1 MAKYATGKYAK
12 AISDRSGMEFPYKE
26 MVREWNGA
34 FVHVSEF
41 EPKQPQLEPK
51 PNGADSIA
59 LLNTRTDRI
68 EPATTVR
75 LPNNPFETYQ
85 AGSAIINVFAPGH
98 GLTDS
103 TTYRFRGAPTTSPG
117 TGTSTNP
124 VFAYAAIPN
133 FDGIAGSNVAKAAG
147 YTIRTGKYK
156 AGARDASNDYLT
168 TNFFFFTVDT
178 NTATS
183 GNIKGGGYGCS
194 VGPITI
200 EA

>member
-1 MAKYATGKYAK
+1 MANYASGKRSK

-26 MVREWNGA
+26 MVREWNGSL
-34 FVHVSEF
+34 VHISEF

-51 PNGADSIA
+51 PHGADAIS
-59 LLNTRTDRI
+59 LQHVRTDRT

-75 LPNNPFETYQ
+75 IVDNGFETYE
-85 AGSAIINVFAPGH
+85 AGSSIINVFSPGH
-98 GLTDS
+98 GLTDN
-103 TTYRFRGAPTTSPG
+103 TAYRFRGPPTTSAG
-117 TGTSTNP
+117 SGF
-124 VFAYAAIPN
+124 VYADPES
-133 FDGIAGSNVAKAAG
+133 FDGISGSNIAKTAG

-156 AGARDASNDYLT
+156 DGARDASNDYLA

-178 NTATS
+178 NTATT

-194 VGPITI
+194 IGPITI

>member
-1 MAKYATGKYAK
+1 MANYASGKRSK

-34 FVHVSEF
+34 LVHISEF

-51 PNGADSIA
+51 PHGADAIS
-59 LLNTRTDRI
+59 LQHVRTDRT
-68 EPATTVR
+68 EPITTVMI
-75 LPNNPFETYQ
+75 PENGFKTYQ
-85 AGSAIINVFAPGH
+85 AGSGVINVNVPGH
-98 GLTDS
+98 GLTNG
-103 TTYRFRGAPTTSPG
+103 TTYLFRGPPTISPG

-124 VFAYAAIPN
+124 VFAYATIPN
-133 FDGIAGSNVAKAAG
+133 FDGITGAQIGQGSG
-147 YTIRTGKYK
+147 YAITTGKYK
-156 AGARDASNDYLT
+156 NDLRDTTDYSI
-168 TNFFFFTVDT
+168 TNFFYFTVNSD
-178 NTATS
+178 TATT

>member
-1 MAKYATGKYAK
+1 MANYASGKRSK

-26 MVREWNGA
+26 MVREWNGSL
-34 FVHVSEF
+34 VHISEF

-51 PNGADSIA
+51 PHGADAIS
-59 LLNTRTDRI
+59 LQHVRTDRT

-75 LPNNPFETYQ
+75 IVDNGFETYE
-85 AGSAIINVFAPGH
+85 AGSSIINVFSPGH
-98 GLTDS
+98 GLTDN
-103 TTYRFRGAPTTSPG
+103 TAYRFRGPPTTSAG
-117 TGTSTNP
+117 SGFVYANP
-124 VFAYAAIPN
+124 ES
-133 FDGIAGSNVAKAAG
+133 FDGISGSNIAKAAG

-156 AGARDASNDYLT
+156 DGARDASNDYLV

-178 NTATS
+178 NTATT

-200 EA
+200 SA